1 MPDIVSSP
9 ANVTDSGAWYH
20 RRRSGGRSGVAPVTE
35 GGVASTLTVN
45 ASVLVPPALEA
56 RHSSVVPDVSS
67 VTSRASH
74 PDVVHGDSGS
84 DTVQRTFTG
93 PRNHPSSPS
102 GPVTSRVMTG
112 AVLSVGAAPADATP
126 STLSPATTVA
136 SAARSLARV
145 IRSSDHNP
153 AIQGDATA
161 ASRTEAPGLSDRRP
175 PGTAS
180 AGLTTTR
187 WYPSRPAALIQSS
200 RVSNW
205 TRYEP
210 AGTGRNGNSR
220 IVRVRSP
227 HGPPSRPSATVC
239 TRRPRRT

>member
-67 VTSRASH
+67 VTSRASQ
-74 PDVVHGDSGS
+74 PEVVHGDSGS
-84 DTVQRTFTG
+84 DTLQRTLTG

-112 AVLSVGAAPADATP
+112 AVRSVGAAPADATP
-126 STLSPATTVA
+126 SAPSPATTVA
-136 SAARSLARV
+136 IAARSMARV
-145 IRSSDHNP
+145 IRSYDHNP
-153 AIQGDATA
+153 AIQGDAT
-161 ASRTEAPGLSDRRP
+161 GQP
-175 PGTAS
+175 PG
-180 AGLTTTR
+180 
-187 WYPSRPAALIQSS
+187 SRP
-200 RVSNW
+200 RV
-205 TRYEP
+205 
-210 AGTGRNGNSR
+210 GGRRRGQR
-220 IVRVRSP
+220 TFRFGR
-227 HGPPSRPSATVC
+227 RQTVF
-239 TRRPRRT
+239 RTTELLKSV